1 MLLREETLWAAIF
14 LFLLNQQRRDGKGRA
29 GKDRTEHKI
38 SYGGK
43 LRLRLRLWVEVEVEV
58 KGEEVEASKW
68 MAVLTFKNF
77 YHLDFWT
84 YWINWIQLLF
94 VLHYPSSYTLHPTP

>member
-14 LFLLNQQRRDGKGRA
+14 LFLLNQQGRDGKSRA
-29 GKDRTEHKI
+29 
-38 SYGGK
+38 YGLK
-43 LRLRLRLWVEVEVEV
+43 LRLWVEGEGEVEVEV

-94 VLHYPSSYTLHPTP
+94 VLHYPLLLHPKP